1 MISHLYVCMH
11 VMLSK
16 LTWILLP
23 LFKGLVDIDK
33 GEVVSLWVLE
43 LHVALDRLWL
53 QVHRGNHEA
62 SWC

>member
-1 MISHLYVCMH
+1 MCTDL

-16 LTWILLP
+16 LTWILLV
-23 LFKGLVDIDK
+23 LFKSFVNVDQ

-43 LHVALDRLWL
+43 LHVVLCCFWL
-53 QVHRGNHEA
+53 LVHRGNQET